1 MHCAACHGDEGRG
14 NGSGVDGFA
23 PDLSKY
29 GTITFVAE
37 VLEKGKKGHIGNMPS
52 FKNQMLTD
60 IQKEAL
66 GYFIYSD
73 KN

>member
-1 MHCAACHGDEGRG
+1 M
-14 NGSGVDGFA
+14 A

-29 GTITFVAE
+29 GTPSFVAE
-37 VLEKGKKGHIGNMPS
+37 VLEKGKKGHIGIMPS
-52 FKNQMLTD
+52 FKNQMFTD

-66 GYFIYSD
+66 GHFIYSD